1 MAVKGILEI
10 NDILND
16 YSHDVQDAITSDAQI
31 VARQAV
37 KSLKATSP
45 KRTGDY
51 QKGWRVKTTK
61 GKGFVECIIHNSTNY
76 QLTHLLEKPHALR
89 NGGMSTP
96 KVHIAPVEQN
106 CVKEYDVKATVRGGG
121 VNAQAEALRLGISKC
136 LAEKDPNYKT
146 SLRNAGLL
154 TRDPRVVE
162 SKKAGRKKARK
173 GFQFSKR

>member
-1 MAVKGILEI
+1 MAEKVTTKSKKNIVGK
-10 NDILND
+10 
-16 YSHDVQDAITSDAQI
+16 SGRRKTSI
-31 VARQAV
+31 ARV
-37 KSLKATSP
+37 FMC
-45 KRTGDY
+45 
-51 QKGWRVKTTK
+51 K
-61 GKGFVECIIHNSTNY
+61 GKGKIVINDMEYKKYFPTFFHYYKIDEPFV
-76 QLTHLLEKPHALR
+76 LL
-89 NGGMSTP
+89 
-96 KVHIAPVEQN
+96 N

>member
-1 MAVKGILEI
+1 MAEKVTTKSKKNIIGK
-10 NDILND
+10 
-16 YSHDVQDAITSDAQI
+16 SGRRKTS
-31 VARQAV
+31 VARV
-37 KSLKATSP
+37 FMC
-45 KRTGDY
+45 
-51 QKGWRVKTTK
+51 K
-61 GKGFVECIIHNSTNY
+61 GKGKIVINDMEYKKYFPTFLHYYKIDEPFV
-76 QLTHLLEKPHALR
+76 LL
-89 NGGMSTP
+89 
-96 KVHIAPVEQN
+96 N
-106 CVKEYDVKATVRGGG
+106 CVNEYDVKATVRGGG